1 MKKVSRNSTKKPPG
15 KADPDMR
22 PEYDFTGAVR
32 GKYAARYPGHAAVLF
47 QQAQEAAA
55 FSPRKRRLWLDDV
68 RAAYD
73 GDPRQAAILAA
84 IELLWAAQAQQ
95 ETVRQALAHAF
106 GESAPARRGRG
117 RRAV

>member
-1 MKKVSRNSTKKPPG
+1 MKKVTRKSTRMTRG
-15 KADPDMR
+15 KADPDLR

-47 QQAQEAAA
+47 QQAQQAAD
-55 FSPRKRRLWLDDV
+55 FSPRNRRLWLKDLQ
-68 RAAYD
+68 AAYE

-84 IELLWAAQAQQ
+84 LELLWAAKAQQ
-95 ETVRQALAHAF
+95 ETVRKALAHAF
-106 GESAPARRGRG
+106 GESAPARRRRC